1 MYNGYQNGNYNYE
14 RGAVKSLVQK
24 ALLTAQTSVGEGLI
38 PQHLEKLIT
47 NTIVRLAPEIAL
59 ITPAFDS
66 QKYHEFNRLTSLPTP
81 GGMMGESAV
90 TPTLRSTYART
101 GRILKVIRRKGSVT
115 NFLQD
120 ASKNYI
126 DAAAIEMENHVQ
138 AHVYDLVTLLQYG
151 NDVADPQQ
159 FPGLDTLIA
168 TNRVN
173 QSVGGV
179 VPGDLS
185 FLDDMIDQS
194 LIRQGASHRR
204 AFLMSPQMLSKVSRL
219 LTNVRVNQGLTGGG
233 LSEIE
238 IPGGWRLAAYR
249 DIPII
254 SSTQMRPSYTGSAVT
269 FATSGTSSGLGG
281 STTLYFRIS
290 FVDWYGESLAGAENT
305 QAITTADTI
314 TVTITTPATTAFLY
328 KVYIGNTASGGANS
342 EKLKLVLPAQ
352 LYDANLTPADR
363 VTSFQLSTNPVTA
376 NPTVA
381 QINGTAAG
389 GTATGGGIVPTG
401 LTGTVPTAMQ
411 NDLPLVATGGVPP
424 ERVAFWDLDE
434 IQGLGKFAYTNAA
447 GSRFNGL
454 VSMEPLAK
462 TDDNLPFLIKT
473 YGTLV
478 DSWEATSYLNIGLR
492 VA

>member
-1 MYNGYQNGNYNYE
+1 MYGSQQNTNYNYE

-24 ALLTAQTSVGEGLI
+24 ALLTSATSVGEGLI

-66 QKYHEFNRLTSLPTP
+66 QKYHEFNRLTSLPAP

-90 TPTLRSTYART
+90 TPTLRSTYQRT
-101 GRILKVIRRKGSVT
+101 GRILKVIRRKGAVT

-126 DAAAIEMENHVQ
+126 DAAAIEMENHTQ
-138 AHVYDLVTLLQYG
+138 AHVYDLVTLLHYG
-151 NDVADPQQ
+151 NDQADALQ
-159 FPGLDTLIA
+159 FPGLDSLIT

-173 QSVGGV
+173 QVRGGV

-185 FLDDMIDQS
+185 FMDDMIDQS

-204 AFLMSPQMLSKVSRL
+204 AFVMSPQMLSKVSRL
-219 LTNVRVNQGLTGGG
+219 LTNVRVVQGLSGSG
-233 LSEIE
+233 LSQVDV
-238 IPGGWRLAAYR
+238 PGGWRLSAYR

-254 SSTQMRPSYTGSAVT
+254 SSTQMRPNATMGAIS
-269 FATSGTSSGLGG
+269 FATAGTGSGLGG
-281 STTLYFRIS
+281 ATTLYFQVS
-290 FVDWYGESLAGAENT
+290 YVDWNGESLACVENS

-314 TVTITTPATTAFLY
+314 TVSWTAIPSAFLY
-328 KVYIGNTASGGANS
+328 KIYVSNTAGGGSAT
-342 EKLKLVLPAQ
+342 EKLKCIIPAQ
-352 LYDANLTPADR
+352 LYDANQTPADR
-363 VTSFQLSTNPVTA
+363 VVSVQFSTNPAAA
-376 NPTVA
+376 NPTISQMNA
-381 QINGTAAG
+381 TAVGSA
-389 GTATGGGIVPTG
+389 ATGGGIVPT
-401 LTGTVPTAMQ
+401 VTASVNTAQQ

-473 YGTLV
+473 YGTLI

-492 VA
+492 TA

>member
-1 MYNGYQNGNYNYE
+1 MFGNAQRNPNYNYE
-14 RGAVKSLVQK
+14 RGAVRSLVQK
-24 ALLTAQTSVGEGLI
+24 ALLTSATSVGEGLI

-59 ITPAFDS
+59 ITPQFDS
-66 QKYHEFNRLTSLPTP
+66 QKYHEFNRLTSLPAP
-81 GGMMGESAV
+81 GGMMGEGAT
-90 TPTLRSTYART
+90 TPTLRSTYQRT
-101 GRILKVIRRKGSVT
+101 GRILKVIRRKGAVT

-126 DAAAIEMENHVQ
+126 DAASVEMENHTQ
-138 AHVYDLVTLLQYG
+138 AHVYDLVTLLMYG
-151 NDVADPQQ
+151 NDDADAYQ
-159 FPGLDTLIA
+159 FPGLDRLIS

-173 QSVGGV
+173 QAVGGA
-179 VPGDLS
+179 VPTDLS
-185 FLDDMIDQS
+185 FMDDMIDQS

-204 AFLMSPQMLSKVSRL
+204 AFVMSPQMLSKVSRL
-219 LTNVRVNQGLTGGG
+219 MTNVRLNQGLAGNG
-233 LSEIE
+233 LSTVE

-254 SSTQMRPSYTGSAVT
+254 SSTQMRPTAQMGNLTLSVAGS
-269 FATSGTSSGLGG
+269 GSGLGG
-281 STTLYFRIS
+281 AATAYIRVSY
-290 FVDWYGESLAGAENT
+290 VDWGGEQLASAEAS
-305 QAITTADTI
+305 QALSTADTLKIAFAGI
-314 TVTITTPATTAFLY
+314 TSAFLY
-328 KVYIGNTASGGANS
+328 KVYIANASGS
-342 EKLKLVLPAQ
+342 ETLKLVIPAQ
-352 LYDANLTPADR
+352 LYDANGTPCDR
-363 VTSFQLSTNPVTA
+363 VVSVQLSSSPFTR

-381 QINGTAAG
+381 QMNDTAVGSA
-389 GTATGGGIVPTG
+389 ATGGGIVPA
-401 LTGTVPTAMQ
+401 VTASVSAGMAS
-411 NDLPLVATGGVPP
+411 DVPLVATGGVPP

-473 YGTLV
+473 YGTLI

-492 VA
+492 TE

>member
-1 MYNGYQNGNYNYE
+1 VYNGYMSPNYNYE
-14 RGAVKSLVQK
+14 RGAVKSTVQK
-24 ALLTAQTSVGEGLI
+24 AMLTGQTNVAEGLF

-90 TPTLRSTYART
+90 TPTYRSTYQRT
-101 GRILKVIRRKGSVT
+101 GRILKIVRRKGAVT

-151 NDVADPQQ
+151 NDQADGYQ
-159 FPGLDTLIA
+159 FPGLDSLIQ
-168 TNRVN
+168 TNRV
-173 QSVGGV
+173 QQVVGGV

-185 FLDDMIDQS
+185 FMDDMIDQS

-204 AFLMSPQMLSKVSRL
+204 CFVMSPQMLSKVSRL
-219 LTNVRVNQGLTGGG
+219 LTNVRVNQGLSGGG
-233 LSEIE
+233 LSEVE

-249 DIPII
+249 DIPIV
-254 SSTQMRPSYTGSAVT
+254 SSTQMRPSYTMGTVSQAVVN
-269 FATSGTSSGLGG
+269 SGG
-281 STTLYFRIS
+281 SIGAGTWYFRVS
-290 FVDWYGESLAGAENT
+290 YVDWFGESLASAEVS
-305 QAITTADTI
+305 ATTTGSPV
-314 TVTITTPATTAFLY
+314 VTISWTVVTTAFLY
-328 KVYIGNTASGGANS
+328 KIYCASATGA
-342 EKLKLVLPAQ
+342 EKLVQVIPAQ
-352 LYDANLTPADR
+352 LYDSNFTPQDR
-363 VTSFQLSTNPVTA
+363 VVSVQFTTAPNVANATLSQFNGFA
-376 NPTVA
+376 NSA
-381 QINGTAAG
+381 
-389 GTATGGGIVPTG
+389 TATLGGIVPPSTFAG
-401 LTGTVPTAMQ
+401 VYTTAQ
-411 NDLPLVATGGVPP
+411 QSDLPLVATNGIPP
-424 ERVAFWDLDE
+424 ERVLFWDLDE

-473 YGTLV
+473 YGTV
-478 DSWEATSYLNIGLR
+478 IDSWEATSYLNIGLR
-492 VA
+492 TS